1 MAISS
6 VNVNDEQIATINP
19 TSGIQ
24 RSQKKTI
31 NENSIY
37 V

>member
-1 MAISS
+1 MAISL

-24 RSQKKTI
+24 RSQKK
-31 NENSIY
+31 NNQ
-37 V
+37 